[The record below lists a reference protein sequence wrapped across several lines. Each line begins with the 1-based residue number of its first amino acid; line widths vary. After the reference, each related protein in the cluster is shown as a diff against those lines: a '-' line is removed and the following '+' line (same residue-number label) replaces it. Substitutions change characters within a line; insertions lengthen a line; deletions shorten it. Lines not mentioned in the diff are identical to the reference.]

1 MNGRVAWLLAV
12 AGSLLLPFWLGPSG
26 LTTAVF
32 VVIAAIG
39 ATGLNVLTGY
49 AGQVSLGHAFFLAV
63 GAYSYLLLSQ
73 LSDQN
78 LVWVAVAAAAAAV
91 VGAAV
96 GPLALRLHGLYLAVV
111 TLGLVFIGQ
120 HVLYNTPSLSGGAEG
135 RSFPS
140 LVVGP
145 VDLASDTVTLGPIA
159 VDPNG
164 AHYFVAL
171 AVLAA
176 ATLFARNLL
185 GSRSGR
191 AMLAVRQRPDVAA
204 LSGVDVARTKV
215 VAFAVSAGL
224 GGLSGALY
232 VAYVG
237 YTQPAHWDLLLS
249 VQFVAAIIIGGLGT
263 LAGPVIGSAVVFA
276 LPTALRALL
285 DAFGDADTVPA
296 GALSA
301 LIYGLFVV
309 AFLVLE
315 PDGLVGL
322 GRRIARRTTG
332 SATSARTP
340 ARTPVEPAATA
351 APTEVEETTR

>member
-1 MNGRVAWLLAV
+1 MSARSPWAV
-12 AGSLLLPFWLGPSG
+12 AGTVAVALPFWLGPSA

-32 VVIAAIG
+32 VLIAAIG
-39 ATGLNVLTGY
+39 ATGLNILTGY

-63 GAYSYLLLSQ
+63 GAYSYLLLSRIDEQ
-73 LSDQN
+73 TL
-78 LVWVAVAAAAAAV
+78 LWVVLAGGAAAA

-120 HVLYNTPSLSGGAEG
+120 HGLYNTPSLSGGAEG
-135 RSFPS
+135 RAFPP

-145 VDLASDTVTLGPIA
+145 VDLSSDTVALGPIA

-164 AHYFVAL
+164 SYYFVAL
-171 AVLAA
+171 AVLAL
-176 ATLFARNLL
+176 ATACARNLL
-185 GSRSGR
+185 SSRSGR
-191 AMLAVRQRPDVAA
+191 AMLVVRQRPDVAA

-215 VAFAVSAGL
+215 TAFAISAML
-224 GGLSGALY
+224 GGVSGALY
-232 VAYVG
+232 VAFVG

-263 LAGPVIGSAVVFA
+263 LAGPLVGSAVVFA
-276 LPTALRALL
+276 LPTAIRTLL
-285 DAFGDADTVPA
+285 DTAGDADAIPA

-301 LIYGLFVV
+301 LLYGLFIVL
-309 AFLVLE
+309 FLVLE

-322 GRRIARRTTG
+322 TRRALRRAARAAG
-332 SATSARTP
+332 PAPTP
-340 ARTPVEPAATA
+340 RASATA
-351 APTEVEETTR
+351 APTNLKETQA